1 MATPP
6 DDTIADPRGNTPAGD
21 APAPSP
27 PASSDVE
34 RWQRLKAI
42 FVDVVEHERTAREA
56 ALRDLAQRDPEA
68 AEEARSLLR
77 RFDEAATNF
86 LTGAPLATGDEAEEA
101 PDLTGRTVGGY
112 HLRAEL
118 GRGGMGMVY
127 DAVREEDG
135 KHAAVKLLRWRGD
148 PAEIAAQVRAE
159 RRILAGLE
167 HDNIARLIDGG
178 STEEGLPY
186 FALEFVDGQPIV
198 DYCEAHKLDVPA
210 RLQLFRSVCAAVD
223 YAHQRLVIHCDIKP
237 ANILVTAEGV
247 PKLLDF
253 GIARLLQPGTAS
265 STGKGGPDAAKS
277 ALPIAL
283 TPEYA
288 SPEQVRRKPV
298 TTATDV
304 YALGL
309 LLHELLTGRRAQALT
324 TLAPKEIIHVVCDTQ
339 PIAPSLAAPAT
350 LQRQLAGD
358 LDAIVAKALRKE
370 PAERYGSAREL
381 AEEVRRHLSSQPVEA
396 RGGGATYRAGR
407 FVRRHRV
414 VFAAGLLVTASLVGG
429 TVAAV
434 REAQRAQRR
443 FEDVRKLAGSF
454 LFEFHDAIR
463 DLPGSTPARQLIV
476 TKALEYLDILA
487 REAGDDLGLVRELAT
502 AYQRVGDVQGYTANA
517 NLGDTTG
524 AAASFEKSVA
534 LAERLAAATP
544 ADTGA
549 RLLLTVGLEKLG
561 TMSIALGRSP
571 AARQHLARAQ
581 EILDGLRRE
590 RPRDA
595 DVAHALHVVHL
606 RRGQLLLQLGEPD
619 AALAAYEAAQR
630 GDESFLAV
638 APGDARAKRDLSVSR
653 SFVASLVGERDPVR
667 GLELYAAL
675 LPPAAELAAADP
687 TNAQLQRDLLVG
699 YEDVAQMQ
707 GKLGHWAESLDN
719 HGKALVIAEALLRAD
734 PSNLQALQDLSVRH
748 AQIGD
753 VLLEKGDLP
762 EALASYQRSL
772 DLDARVA
779 ARDPNAKAVEYLGW
793 SHLNVAGV
801 LEKLHRTDAA
811 LDHYRQAIEV
821 VSPSSERDPEN
832 AQLRTVMAEAHAGT
846 GEAMLARV
854 GPGGACPERARTS
867 LARAIALWDALGL
880 EPGPDKERRDRLAAR
895 LAACPPAAAALPKP
909 P

>member
-1 MATPP
+1 MSTPP
-6 DDTIADPRGNTPAGD
+6 DDTIPAPE
-21 APAPSP
+21 APAPP
-27 PASSDVE
+27 PPSTSDLA

-56 ALRDLAQRDPEA
+56 ALRELAARDPEA
-68 AEEARSLLR
+68 AAEARTLLR
-77 RFDEAATNF
+77 RFDEASTSF
-86 LTGAPLATGDEAEEA
+86 LTGLPLATGDEAEEA

-112 HLRAEL
+112 HLTAEL

-127 DAVREEDG
+127 DAIREEDG

-148 PAEIAAQVRAE
+148 PVEIAAQVRAE

-198 DYCEAHKLDVPA
+198 AYCEARRLGVPA

-223 YAHQRLVIHCDIKP
+223 YAHRRLVIHCDIKP

-253 GIARLLQPGTAS
+253 GIARLLQPGSAGH
-265 STGKGGPDAAKS
+265 TGKGGSEAAQS
-277 ALPIAL
+277 TLPIAL

-288 SPEQVRRKPV
+288 SPEQVRREPV

-309 LLHELLTGRRAQALT
+309 LLHELLTGRRAQTLE
-324 TLAPKEIIHVVCDTQ
+324 TLAPKEIIRVVCDTQ
-339 PIAPSLAAPAT
+339 PRAPSAAAPAA
-350 LQRQLAGD
+350 LRRQLAGD
-358 LDAIVAKALRKE
+358 LDAIVAKALHKE

-381 AEEVRRHLSSQPVEA
+381 SEDVRRHLASQPVEA
-396 RGGGATYRAGR
+396 RRGGNAYRAGR
-407 FVRRHRV
+407 FVRRHRAA
-414 VFAAGLLVTASLVGG
+414 FAAGLLVTASLVGG
-429 TVAAV
+429 TVAAL

-454 LFEFHDAIR
+454 LFEVHDAIR
-463 DLPGSTPARQLIV
+463 DLPGSTPARQLV
-476 TKALEYLDILA
+476 VAKALEYLDSLA

-517 NLGDTTG
+517 NLGDTAG
-524 AAASFEKSVA
+524 AAASFEKSA
-534 LAERLAAATP
+534 TLAERLVAATP

-549 RLLLTVGLEKLG
+549 RLLHAVALEKLG
-561 TMSIALGRSP
+561 TTSMVLGKSP
-571 AARQHLARAQ
+571 AARQHLARSQ
-581 EILDGLRRE
+581 EILERLRRE
-590 RPRDA
+590 EPRNA
-595 DVAHALHVVHL
+595 DVAHSLHIVYV
-606 RRGQLLLQLGEPD
+606 RQGQLLQQLGEPD
-619 AALAAYEAAQR
+619 AALASYEAAQR
-630 GDESFLAV
+630 ADESFVAAV
-638 APGDARAKRDLSVSR
+638 PADARARRDVSVAR

-667 GLELYAAL
+667 GLALYAAL
-675 LPPAAELAAADP
+675 LPPAVELAAADP
-687 TNAQLQRDLLVG
+687 TNAQLQRDLLSS

-719 HGKALVIAEALLRAD
+719 HGKALVIAESLLRAD
-734 PSNLQALQDLSVRH
+734 PTNLQALQDLSVRH

-772 DLDARVA
+772 DLDAQVA
-779 ARDPNAKAVEYLGW
+779 ARDPNARAVLYLGW

-801 LEKLHRTDAA
+801 LEKLHRTEPA
-811 LDHYRQAIEV
+811 LDHYRQAIAIV
-821 VSPSSERDPEN
+821 APASESDPEN
-832 AQLRTVMAEAHAGT
+832 AQLRLVLAEANAGR
-846 GEAMLARV
+846 GEAMLLRA
-854 GPGGACPERARTS
+854 GASDAGACPAPARDS
-867 LARAIALWDALGL
+867 LARAVALWDAVGL

-895 LAACPPAAAALPKP
+895 VAACGPGG
-909 P
+909 